1 MALSYCQTIADVQG
15 RELTVHGTTAFPI
28 ACYFDDLQI
37 NPVPWHW
44 HDELEAVVVADGTCV
59 FTVGSQKHT
68 LQKGDGIFINAG
80 ILHSVSEIGNCHLH
94 SICFHPRLVGGSL
107 DSVFWQDYLQPL
119 IADISLDCITL
130 SSSTD
135 WQQNCMDSIEEAW
148 QACVAEKSGYE
159 FHVRARLSL
168 LIWLAASHRPLTK
181 TVPSEKSLRDGER
194 IKTMLQYI
202 QEHFSEKINTSQIA
216 ASALISGSEC
226 LRCFR
231 NTIGITPIQYVKQ
244 YRIRRAAHL
253 LTSTAEKII
262 NIGTQCGFQEMS
274 YFAKA
279 FKEIMGCTPS
289 EYRRRNA
296 MGDSESFQAS
306 LPDC

>member
-15 RELTVHGTTAFPI
+15 RELTVHGTAAFPI
-28 ACYFDDLQI
+28 ACYFDDLQV

-44 HDELEAVVVADGTCV
+44 HDELEAVVVADGACV
-59 FTVGSQKHT
+59 FTVGSEKHT
-68 LQKGDGIFINAG
+68 LQKGEGIFINAG
-80 ILHSVSEIGNCHLH
+80 ILHGVSEIGNCHLH

-119 IADISLDCITL
+119 LTDISLECIPL
-130 SSSTD
+130 FPSTD
-135 WQQNCMDSIEEAW
+135 WQQTCMDSIEETW
-148 QACVAEKSGYE
+148 QACVAEKPGYE
-159 FHVRARLSL
+159 FQVRSCLSR
-168 LIWLAASHRPLTK
+168 LIWLAGSHRPLVK
-181 TVPSEKSLRDGER
+181 TAPSEKSLRDGER

-202 QEHFSEKINTSQIA
+202 QEHFSEEINTSQIA

-253 LTSTAEKII
+253 LSSTSEKII
-262 NIGTQCGFQEMS
+262 DIGTQCGFQEMS

-279 FKEIMGCTPS
+279 FKEMMGYTPS
-289 EYRRRNA
+289 EYRKRA
-296 MGDSESFQAS
+296 
-306 LPDC
+306 L